1 MVIFALQ
8 ALLKMAVKELILKE
22 DTQRKTSELLHWQ
35 NICYF
40 CAMET
45 LIVQPKTKEQLAA
58 IKAFMKAL
66 KIDFKVEEKSPYDPE
81 FVKKILQ
88 GREDIKNGKG
98 VKIAT
103 EDLWK

>member
-1 MVIFALQ
+1 M
-8 ALLKMAVKELILKE
+8 MAVKELVLE
-22 DTQRKTSELLHWQ
+22 NNTRRRSSQLLHWQ

-40 CAMET
+40 CDMET

-81 FVKKILQ
+81 FIRDVLQ
-88 GREDIKNGKG
+88 GVKAKQAGEGGIKIDLDN
-98 VKIAT
+98 
-103 EDLWK
+103 LWK

>member
-1 MVIFALQ
+1 M
-8 ALLKMAVKELILKE
+8 
-22 DTQRKTSELLHWQ
+22 SE
-35 NICYF
+35 N
-40 CAMET
+40 MKT

-66 KIDFKVEEKSPYDPE
+66 HIDFKVEESPYDPE

-88 GREDIKNGKG
+88 GREDIKNSKG

-103 EDLWK
+103 ADLWK

>member
-1 MVIFALQ
+1 
-8 ALLKMAVKELILKE
+8 MAVKELILEK
-22 DTQRKTSELLHWQ
+22 DTRRKTSELLHWQ

-40 CAMET
+40 CTMET

-81 FVKKILQ
+81 FVAKINRGVEAARKGQ
-88 GREDIKNGKG
+88 GVRVDLDN
-98 VKIAT
+98 
-103 EDLWK
+103 LWK